1 MEKRAYVVKSG
12 QYTQYDEAG
21 QAKVFSIGDTIE
33 LTDDDLAGQGAANF
47 EPVSR
52 PAAPFARIAGDDAED

>member
-21 QAKVFSIGDTIE
+21 QAQVFRVGDTIE
-33 LTDDDLAGQGAANF
+33 LTDDDLAGQGGENF
-47 EPVSR
+47 EPVSAPLFPSAR
-52 PAAPFARIAGDDAED
+52 PAIDDED